1 MSKDINIH
9 WCGPNVPLGF
19 QTWVTCTLVQGTLV
33 AAAQNPN
40 VRGDSETTLRV
51 QEEGDQ

>member
-1 MSKDINIH
+1 
-9 WCGPNVPLGF
+9 L
-19 QTWVTCTLVQGTLV
+19 

-40 VRGDSETTLRV
+40 VRGDSETTLGV